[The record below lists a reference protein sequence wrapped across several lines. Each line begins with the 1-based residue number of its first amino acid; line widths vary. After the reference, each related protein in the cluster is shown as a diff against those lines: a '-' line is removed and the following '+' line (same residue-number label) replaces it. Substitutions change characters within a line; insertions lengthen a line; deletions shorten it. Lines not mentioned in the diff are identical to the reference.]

1 MLHFL
6 RSLIASCL
14 GTILAL
20 VALIFIG
27 IAIAASIAS
36 ESSNPPELTSNSIL
50 RLTFDQS
57 IPELTNNAELDP
69 FQSIKGD
76 DLLGL
81 HEIIATI
88 DQAKADPRIK
98 GIFLDMEMPGFSGYA
113 TVKSI
118 RDALVSFKKSGKFI
132 ISHSKFYMQSD
143 YYLASVADKVYAN
156 PVGIFEVRGMVA
168 EVPFYKNLLDKLG
181 VKMQIYYAGKF
192 KGATEPYRLTKLS
205 AENKFQYRELLHD
218 FYSSFLK
225 DVAASRNM
233 SASQVAE
240 IVGNYK
246 ADSPENAKTFGLV
259 DDVIYRQDVMDIFRK
274 KLGFKESE
282 KIPFVSLAGYH
293 KANAPSK
300 NYSADDK
307 IAVIYAEGTI
317 ADGKN
322 TPGNIGDLSY
332 VKDIEKISKDDRVKA
347 VVLRVNSPGGS
358 ALASENIWYALKKLK
373 QTGKPLV
380 VSMGNY
386 AASGGYYIACL
397 ADSILAE
404 ENTVTGS
411 IGVFRIIPSVGG
423 LLEEKVGVTF
433 DTVKTG
439 KYSQGLNVF
448 FDIGEEEGRIMQKQ
462 VDFMY
467 ETFLKRVSDGRKL
480 SRNDVDA
487 IAQGRVWSGSDAIP
501 IGLVDKI
508 GNLQDAINLAAKMS
522 KSKDYRITEY
532 PQVKNSV
539 EQLIDDLMNPND
551 TETAIKLMTTEF
563 PAWRPYLQDLQELK
577 SAKGIQARMLSR
589 VPVH

>member
-1 MLHFL
+1 MLHFFRTL
-6 RSLIASCL
+6 FASCL
-14 GTILAL
+14 GTLLAL
-20 VALIFIG
+20 VAILLIG
-27 IAIAASIAS
+27 IAIAASFAS
-36 ESSNPPELTSNSIL
+36 EGNTPPELKPNTIL
-50 RLTFDQS
+50 RLTFNES

-81 HEIIATI
+81 HEIVATI
-88 DQAKADPRIK
+88 ENAKNDSRIK
-98 GIFLDMEMPGFSGYA
+98 GIFLDMEMPSFSGYA
-113 TVKSI
+113 TVKSL

-132 ISHSKFYMQSD
+132 IAHSKFYMQSD

-192 KGATEPYRLTKLS
+192 KGATEPYRLTQLS
-205 AENKFQYRELLHD
+205 TENKFQYRELLND
-218 FYSSFLK
+218 FYTSFLK
-225 DVAASRNM
+225 DVATSRKL
-233 SASQVAE
+233 SPSQVAD

-246 ADSPENAKTFGLV
+246 ADSPENAKIHGLV
-259 DDVIYRQDVMDIFRK
+259 DEVIYRQDVMDIFRK
-274 KLGFKESE
+274 KLGFKENE

-317 ADGKN
+317 ADGKS

-332 VKDIEKISKDDRVKA
+332 IKDIEKVSGDDRVKA

-373 QTGKPLV
+373 KTGKPLV

-423 LLEEKVGVTF
+423 LLEDKVGVTF

-439 KYSQGLNVF
+439 KYSQGLTVF
-448 FDIGEEEGRIMQKQ
+448 FDIGEDEGRIMQKQ

-467 ETFLKRVSDGRKL
+467 ETFLKRVSDGRKI
-480 SRNDVDA
+480 SRNAVDA

-508 GNLQDAINLAAKMS
+508 GNLQDAIKVAAKMS
-522 KSKDYRITEY
+522 KSTDYRITEY

-539 EQLIDDLMNPND
+539 EQLFEDFMNPND
-551 TETAIKLMTTEF
+551 TETAIKRMSAEF
-563 PAWRPYLQDLQELK
+563 PSWRPYIMDLHELR

>member
-88 DQAKADPRIK
+88 AQAKADPRIK

-293 KANAPSK
+293 KANATSK

>member
-1 MLHFL
+1 MLHFFRTL
-6 RSLIASCL
+6 FASCL

-20 VALIFIG
+20 VAILLIG
-27 IAIAASIAS
+27 IAIAASFAS
-36 ESSNPPELTSNSIL
+36 EGNTPPELTPNTIL
-50 RLTFDQS
+50 RLTFNES

-88 DQAKADPRIK
+88 ENAKNDSRIK
-98 GIFLDMEMPGFSGYA
+98 GIFLDMEIPSFSGYA
-113 TVKSI
+113 TVKSL

-132 ISHSKFYMQSD
+132 IAHSKFYMQSD

-192 KGATEPYRLTKLS
+192 KGATEPYRLTQLS
-205 AENKFQYRELLHD
+205 TENKFQYRELLND
-218 FYSSFLK
+218 FYTSFLN
-225 DVAASRNM
+225 DVATSRKL
-233 SASQVAE
+233 SPSQVAD

-246 ADSPENAKTFGLV
+246 ADSPENAKINGLV
-259 DDVIYRQDVMDIFRK
+259 DEVIYRQDVMDIFRK
-274 KLGFKESE
+274 KLGFKENE

-293 KANAPSK
+293 KSNAPSK

-317 ADGKN
+317 ADGKS

-332 VKDIEKISKDDRVKA
+332 IKDIEKVSGDDRVKA

-373 QTGKPLV
+373 KTGKPLV

-423 LLEEKVGVTF
+423 LLEDKVGVTF

-439 KYSQGLNVF
+439 KYSQGLTVF
-448 FDIGEEEGRIMQKQ
+448 FDIGEDEGRIMQKQ

-480 SRNDVDA
+480 SRNAVDA

-508 GNLQDAINLAAKMS
+508 GNLQDAIKVAAKMS
-522 KSKDYRITEY
+522 KSSDYRITEY

-539 EQLIDDLMNPND
+539 EQLFEDFMNPND
-551 TETAIKLMTTEF
+551 TETAIKRMSAEF
-563 PAWRPYLQDLQELK
+563 PSWRPYIMDLHELR

>member
-1 MLHFL
+1 MLHFFRTL
-6 RSLIASCL
+6 FASCL

-20 VALIFIG
+20 VAILLIG
-27 IAIAASIAS
+27 IAIAASFAS
-36 ESSNPPELTSNSIL
+36 EGNTPPELKPNTIL
-50 RLTFDQS
+50 RLTFNES

-88 DQAKADPRIK
+88 ENAKNDSRIK
-98 GIFLDMEMPGFSGYA
+98 GIFLDMEMPAFSGYA
-113 TVKSI
+113 TVKSL

-132 ISHSKFYMQSD
+132 VAHSKFYMQSD

-192 KGATEPYRLTKLS
+192 KGATEPYRLTQLS
-205 AENKFQYRELLHD
+205 TENKFQYRELLHD
-218 FYSSFLK
+218 FYSTFLN
-225 DVAASRNM
+225 DVATSRKL
-233 SASQVAE
+233 SPSQVAD

-246 ADSPENAKTFGLV
+246 ADSPENAKIHGLV
-259 DDVIYRQDVMDIFRK
+259 DEVIYRQDVMDIFRK
-274 KLGFKESE
+274 KLGFKENE

-317 ADGKN
+317 ADGKS

-332 VKDIEKISKDDRVKA
+332 IKDIEKVSGDDRVKA

-373 QTGKPLV
+373 KTGKPLV

-423 LLEEKVGVTF
+423 LLEDKVGVTF

-439 KYSQGLNVF
+439 KYSQGLTVF
-448 FDIGEEEGRIMQKQ
+448 FDIGEDEGRIMQKQ

-480 SRNDVDA
+480 SRNAVDA

-508 GNLQDAINLAAKMS
+508 GNLQDAIKVAAKMS
-522 KSKDYRITEY
+522 KSSDYRITEY

-539 EQLIDDLMNPND
+539 EQLFEDFMNPND
-551 TETAIKLMTTEF
+551 TETAIKRMSAEF
-563 PAWRPYLQDLQELK
+563 PSWRPYLMDLHELR

>member
-1 MLHFL
+1 MLHFFRTL
-6 RSLIASCL
+6 FASCL

-20 VALIFIG
+20 VAILLIG
-27 IAIAASIAS
+27 IAIAASFAS
-36 ESSNPPELTSNSIL
+36 EGNTPPELKPNTIL
-50 RLTFDQS
+50 RLTFNES

-88 DQAKADPRIK
+88 ENAKNDSRIK
-98 GIFLDMEMPGFSGYA
+98 GIFLDMEMPSFSGYA
-113 TVKSI
+113 TVKSL

-132 ISHSKFYMQSD
+132 VAHSKFYMQSD

-192 KGATEPYRLTKLS
+192 KGATEPYRLTQLS
-205 AENKFQYRELLHD
+205 TENKFQYRELLHD
-218 FYSSFLK
+218 FYSTFLN
-225 DVAASRNM
+225 DVATSRKL
-233 SASQVAE
+233 SPSQVAD

-246 ADSPENAKTFGLV
+246 ADSPENAKIHGLV
-259 DDVIYRQDVMDIFRK
+259 DEVIYRQDVMDIFRK
-274 KLGFKESE
+274 KLGFKENE

-317 ADGKN
+317 ADGKS

-332 VKDIEKISKDDRVKA
+332 IKDIEKVSGDDRVKA

-373 QTGKPLV
+373 KTGKPLV

-423 LLEEKVGVTF
+423 LLEDKVGVTF

-439 KYSQGLNVF
+439 KYSQGLTVF
-448 FDIGEEEGRIMQKQ
+448 FDIGEDEGRIMQKQ

-480 SRNDVDA
+480 SRNAVDA

-508 GNLQDAINLAAKMS
+508 GNLQDAIKVAAKMS
-522 KSKDYRITEY
+522 KSSDYRITEY

-539 EQLIDDLMNPND
+539 EQLFEDFMNPND
-551 TETAIKLMTTEF
+551 TETAIKRMSAEF
-563 PAWRPYLQDLQELK
+563 PSWRPYLMDLHELR

>member
-1 MLHFL
+1 MLHFFRTL
-6 RSLIASCL
+6 FASCL

-20 VALIFIG
+20 VAILLIA
-27 IAIAASIAS
+27 IAIAASFAS
-36 ESSNPPELTSNSIL
+36 EGNTPPELKPNTIL
-50 RLTFDQS
+50 RLTFNES

-88 DQAKADPRIK
+88 ENAKNDSRIK
-98 GIFLDMEMPGFSGYA
+98 GIFLDMEMPSFSGYA
-113 TVKSI
+113 TVKSL

-132 ISHSKFYMQSD
+132 VAHSKFYMQSD

-192 KGATEPYRLTKLS
+192 KGATEPYRLTQLS
-205 AENKFQYRELLHD
+205 TENKFQYRELLHD
-218 FYSSFLK
+218 FYSTFLN
-225 DVAASRNM
+225 DVATSRKL
-233 SASQVAE
+233 SASQVAD

-246 ADSPENAKTFGLV
+246 ADSPENAKIHGLV
-259 DDVIYRQDVMDIFRK
+259 DEVIYRQDVMDIFRK
-274 KLGFKESE
+274 KLGFKENE

-317 ADGKN
+317 ADGKS

-332 VKDIEKISKDDRVKA
+332 IKDIEKVSGDDRVKA

-373 QTGKPLV
+373 KTGKPLV

-423 LLEEKVGVTF
+423 LLEDKVGVTF

-439 KYSQGLNVF
+439 KYSQGLTVF
-448 FDIGEEEGRIMQKQ
+448 FDIGEDEGRIMQKQ

-480 SRNDVDA
+480 SRNAVDA

-508 GNLQDAINLAAKMS
+508 GNLQDAIKVAAKMS
-522 KSKDYRITEY
+522 KSSDYRITEY
-532 PQVKNSV
+532 PQVKNSI
-539 EQLIDDLMNPND
+539 EQLFEDFMNPND
-551 TETAIKLMTTEF
+551 TETAIKRMSAEF
-563 PAWRPYLQDLQELK
+563 PSWRPYLMDLHELR

>member
-1 MLHFL
+1 
-6 RSLIASCL
+6 
-14 GTILAL
+14 
-20 VALIFIG
+20 
-27 IAIAASIAS
+27 
-36 ESSNPPELTSNSIL
+36 
-50 RLTFDQS
+50 
-57 IPELTNNAELDP
+57 
-69 FQSIKGD
+69 
-76 DLLGL
+76 
-81 HEIIATI
+81 
-88 DQAKADPRIK
+88 
-98 GIFLDMEMPGFSGYA
+98 
-113 TVKSI
+113 
-118 RDALVSFKKSGKFI
+118 
-132 ISHSKFYMQSD
+132 
-143 YYLASVADKVYAN
+143 
-156 PVGIFEVRGMVA
+156 VGIFEVRGMVA

-192 KGATEPYRLTKLS
+192 KGATEPYRLTQLS
-205 AENKFQYRELLHD
+205 TENKFQYRELLND
-218 FYSSFLK
+218 FYTSFLN
-225 DVAASRNM
+225 DVATSRKM
-233 SASQVAE
+233 SPSQVAD

-246 ADSPENAKTFGLV
+246 ADSPENAKIHGLV
-259 DDVIYRQDVMDIFRK
+259 DEVIYRQDVMDIFRK
-274 KLGFKESE
+274 KLGFKENE

-332 VKDIEKISKDDRVKA
+332 IKDIEKVSGDERVKA

-373 QTGKPLV
+373 KTGKPLV

-423 LLEEKVGVTF
+423 LLEDKVGVTF

-448 FDIGEEEGRIMQKQ
+448 FDIGEDEGRIMQKQ

-467 ETFLKRVSDGRKL
+467 ETFLKRVSDGRQL
-480 SRNDVDA
+480 SRNAVDA

-508 GNLQDAINLAAKMS
+508 GNLQDAIKVAAKMS
-522 KSKDYRITEY
+522 KSTDYRITEY

-539 EQLIDDLMNPND
+539 EQLIEDLMNPND
-551 TETAIKLMTTEF
+551 AETAIKLMSAEF
-563 PAWRPYLQDLQELK
+563 PTWRPYLQDLHELR

>member
-1 MLHFL
+1 MLHFFRTL
-6 RSLIASCL
+6 FASCL

-20 VALIFIG
+20 VAILLIG
-27 IAIAASIAS
+27 IAIAASFAS
-36 ESSNPPELTSNSIL
+36 EGNTPPELKPNTIL
-50 RLTFDQS
+50 RLTFNES

-88 DQAKADPRIK
+88 ENAKNDSRIK
-98 GIFLDMEMPGFSGYA
+98 GIFLDMEMPSFSGYA
-113 TVKSI
+113 TVKSL

-132 ISHSKFYMQSD
+132 VAHSKFYMQSD

-192 KGATEPYRLTKLS
+192 KGATEPYRLTQLS
-205 AENKFQYRELLHD
+205 TENKFQYRELLHD
-218 FYSSFLK
+218 FYSTFLN
-225 DVAASRNM
+225 DVATSRKL
-233 SASQVAE
+233 SSSQVAD

-246 ADSPENAKTFGLV
+246 ADSPENAKIHGLV
-259 DDVIYRQDVMDIFRK
+259 DEVIYRQDVMDIFRK
-274 KLGFKESE
+274 KLGFKENE

-317 ADGKN
+317 ADGKS

-332 VKDIEKISKDDRVKA
+332 IKDIEKVSGDDRVKA

-373 QTGKPLV
+373 KTGKPLV

-411 IGVFRIIPSVGG
+411 IGVFRIIPSIGG
-423 LLEEKVGVTF
+423 LLEDKVGVTF

-439 KYSQGLNVF
+439 KYSQGLTVF
-448 FDIGEEEGRIMQKQ
+448 FDIGEDEGRIMQKQ

-480 SRNDVDA
+480 SRNAVDA

-508 GNLQDAINLAAKMS
+508 GNLQDAIKVAAKMS
-522 KSKDYRITEY
+522 KSSDYRITEY

-539 EQLIDDLMNPND
+539 EQLFEDFMNPND
-551 TETAIKLMTTEF
+551 TETAIKRMSAEF
-563 PAWRPYLQDLQELK
+563 PSWRPYLMDLHELR

>member
-1 MLHFL
+1 MLHFFRTL
-6 RSLIASCL
+6 FASCL

-20 VALIFIG
+20 VAILLIG
-27 IAIAASIAS
+27 IAIAASFAS
-36 ESSNPPELTSNSIL
+36 EGNTPPELKPNTIL
-50 RLTFDQS
+50 RLTFNES

-88 DQAKADPRIK
+88 ENAKNDSRIK
-98 GIFLDMEMPGFSGYA
+98 GIFLDMEMPSFSGYA
-113 TVKSI
+113 TVKSL

-132 ISHSKFYMQSD
+132 VAHSKFYMQSD

-192 KGATEPYRLTKLS
+192 KGATEPYRLTQLS
-205 AENKFQYRELLHD
+205 TENKFQYRELLHD
-218 FYSSFLK
+218 FYSTFLN
-225 DVAASRNM
+225 DVATSRKL
-233 SASQVAE
+233 SSSQVAD

-246 ADSPENAKTFGLV
+246 ADSPENAKIHGLV
-259 DDVIYRQDVMDIFRK
+259 DEVIYRQDVMDIFRK
-274 KLGFKESE
+274 KLGFKENE

-300 NYSADDK
+300 NFSADDK

-317 ADGKN
+317 ADGKS

-332 VKDIEKISKDDRVKA
+332 IKDIEKVSGDDRVKA

-373 QTGKPLV
+373 KTGKPLV

-423 LLEEKVGVTF
+423 LLEDKVGVTF

-439 KYSQGLNVF
+439 KYSQGLTVF
-448 FDIGEEEGRIMQKQ
+448 FDIGEDEGRIMQKQ

-480 SRNDVDA
+480 SRNAVDA

-508 GNLQDAINLAAKMS
+508 GNLQDAIKVAAKMS
-522 KSKDYRITEY
+522 KSSDYRITEY

-539 EQLIDDLMNPND
+539 EQLFEDFMNPND
-551 TETAIKLMTTEF
+551 TETAIKRMSAEF
-563 PAWRPYLQDLQELK
+563 PSWRPYLMDLHELR

>member
-1 MLHFL
+1 MLHFFRTL
-6 RSLIASCL
+6 FASCL

-20 VALIFIG
+20 VAILLIG
-27 IAIAASIAS
+27 IAIAASFAS
-36 ESSNPPELTSNSIL
+36 EGNTPPELTPNTIL
-50 RLTFDQS
+50 RLTFNES

-88 DQAKADPRIK
+88 ENAKNDSRIK
-98 GIFLDMEMPGFSGYA
+98 GIFLDMEIPSFSGYA
-113 TVKSI
+113 TVKSL

-132 ISHSKFYMQSD
+132 IAHSKFYMQSD

-192 KGATEPYRLTKLS
+192 KGATEPYRLTQLS
-205 AENKFQYRELLHD
+205 TENKFQYRELLND
-218 FYSSFLK
+218 FYTSFLK
-225 DVAASRNM
+225 DVATSRKL
-233 SASQVAE
+233 SPSQVAD

-246 ADSPENAKTFGLV
+246 ADSPENAKIHGLV
-259 DDVIYRQDVMDIFRK
+259 DEVIYRQDVMDIFRK
-274 KLGFKESE
+274 KLGFKENE

-332 VKDIEKISKDDRVKA
+332 IKDIEKVSGDERVKA

-373 QTGKPLV
+373 KTGKPLI

-423 LLEEKVGVTF
+423 LLEDKVGVTF

-439 KYSQGLNVF
+439 KYSQGLTVF
-448 FDIGEEEGRIMQKQ
+448 FDIGEDEGRIMQKQ

-480 SRNDVDA
+480 SRNAVDA

-508 GNLQDAINLAAKMS
+508 GNLQDAIKVAAKMS
-522 KSKDYRITEY
+522 KSSDYRITEY

-539 EQLIDDLMNPND
+539 EQLFEDFMNPND
-551 TETAIKLMTTEF
+551 TETAIKRMSAEF
-563 PAWRPYLQDLQELK
+563 PSWRPYIMDLHELR

>member
-88 DQAKADPRIK
+88 AQAKADPRIK

-205 AENKFQYRELLHD
+205 TENKFQYRELLHD

>member
-88 DQAKADPRIK
+88 AQAKADPRIK

-532 PQVKNSV
+532 PQVKSSV

>member
-1 MLHFL
+1 
-6 RSLIASCL
+6 
-14 GTILAL
+14 
-20 VALIFIG
+20 
-27 IAIAASIAS
+27 
-36 ESSNPPELTSNSIL
+36 
-50 RLTFDQS
+50 
-57 IPELTNNAELDP
+57 
-69 FQSIKGD
+69 
-76 DLLGL
+76 
-81 HEIIATI
+81 
-88 DQAKADPRIK
+88 
-98 GIFLDMEMPGFSGYA
+98 
-113 TVKSI
+113 
-118 RDALVSFKKSGKFI
+118 
-132 ISHSKFYMQSD
+132 
-143 YYLASVADKVYAN
+143 
-156 PVGIFEVRGMVA
+156 
-168 EVPFYKNLLDKLG
+168 
-181 VKMQIYYAGKF
+181 
-192 KGATEPYRLTKLS
+192 
-205 AENKFQYRELLHD
+205 LHD

-225 DVAASRNM
+225 DVSASRKM
-233 SASQVAE
+233 TAAQVAE

-246 ADSPENAKTFGLV
+246 ADSPENAKNFGLV

-274 KLGFKESE
+274 KLGFKENE
-282 KIPFVSLAGYH
+282 KIPFVTLDGYH

-386 AASGGYYIACL
+386 AASGGYYISCL

-480 SRNDVDA
+480 SRDAVDA

-508 GNLQDAINLAAKMS
+508 GNLQDAIKLAAKMS
-522 KSKDYRITEY
+522 KSNDYRVSEY

-539 EQLIDDLMNPND
+539 EQLINDLMNPND
-551 TETAIKLMTTEF
+551 TETAIKLMSTEF

>member
-1 MLHFL
+1 MLHFFRTL
-6 RSLIASCL
+6 FASCL

-20 VALIFIG
+20 VAILLIG
-27 IAIAASIAS
+27 IAIAASFAS
-36 ESSNPPELTSNSIL
+36 EGNTPPELKPNTIL
-50 RLTFDQS
+50 RLTFNES

-88 DQAKADPRIK
+88 ENAKNDSRIK
-98 GIFLDMEMPGFSGYA
+98 GIFLDMEMPSFSGYA
-113 TVKSI
+113 TVKSL

-132 ISHSKFYMQSD
+132 VAHSKFYMQSD

-192 KGATEPYRLTKLS
+192 KGATEPYRLTQLS
-205 AENKFQYRELLHD
+205 TENKFQYRELLHD
-218 FYSSFLK
+218 FYTTFLN
-225 DVAASRNM
+225 DVASSRKL
-233 SASQVAE
+233 SYSQVAD

-246 ADSPENAKTFGLV
+246 ADSPENAKIHGLV
-259 DDVIYRQDVMDIFRK
+259 DEVIYRQDVMDIFRK
-274 KLGFKESE
+274 KLGFKENE

-300 NYSADDK
+300 NFSADDK

-332 VKDIEKISKDDRVKA
+332 VKDIEKISGDDRVKA

-373 QTGKPLV
+373 KTGKPLV

-423 LLEEKVGVTF
+423 LLEDKVGVTF

-439 KYSQGLNVF
+439 KYSQGLNLF
-448 FDIGEEEGRIMQKQ
+448 FDIGEDEGRIMQKQ

-480 SRNDVDA
+480 SRNAVDA

-508 GNLQDAINLAAKMS
+508 GNLQDAIKVAAKMS
-522 KSKDYRITEY
+522 KSTDYRITEY

-539 EQLIDDLMNPND
+539 EQLFEDFMNPND
-551 TETAIKLMTTEF
+551 AETAIKLMSAEF
-563 PAWRPYLQDLQELK
+563 PTWRPYLQDLHELR

>member
-1 MLHFL
+1 MLHFFRTL
-6 RSLIASCL
+6 FASCL

-20 VALIFIG
+20 VAILLIG
-27 IAIAASIAS
+27 IAIAASFAS
-36 ESSNPPELTSNSIL
+36 EGNTPPELKPNTIL
-50 RLTFDQS
+50 RLTFNES

-88 DQAKADPRIK
+88 ENAKNDSRIK
-98 GIFLDMEMPGFSGYA
+98 GIFLDMEMPSFSGYA
-113 TVKSI
+113 TVKSL

-132 ISHSKFYMQSD
+132 VAHSKFYMQSD

-192 KGATEPYRLTKLS
+192 KGATEPYRLTQLS
-205 AENKFQYRELLHD
+205 TENKFQYRELLHD
-218 FYSSFLK
+218 FYSTFLN
-225 DVAASRNM
+225 DVATSRK
-233 SASQVAE
+233 SSSSQVAD

-246 ADSPENAKTFGLV
+246 ADSPENAKIHGLV
-259 DDVIYRQDVMDIFRK
+259 DEVIYRQDVMDIFRK
-274 KLGFKESE
+274 KLGFKENE

-317 ADGKN
+317 ADGKS

-332 VKDIEKISKDDRVKA
+332 IKDIEKVSGDDRVKA

-373 QTGKPLV
+373 KTGKPLV

-423 LLEEKVGVTF
+423 LLEDKVGVTF

-439 KYSQGLNVF
+439 KYSQGLTVF
-448 FDIGEEEGRIMQKQ
+448 FDIGEDEGRIMQKQ

-480 SRNDVDA
+480 SRNAVDA

-508 GNLQDAINLAAKMS
+508 GNLQDAIKVAAKMS
-522 KSKDYRITEY
+522 KSSDYRITEY

-539 EQLIDDLMNPND
+539 EQLFEDFMNPND
-551 TETAIKLMTTEF
+551 TETAIKRMSAEF
-563 PAWRPYLQDLQELK
+563 PSWRPYLMDLHELR

>member
-1 MLHFL
+1 MLHFFRTL
-6 RSLIASCL
+6 FASCL

-20 VALIFIG
+20 VAILLIG
-27 IAIAASIAS
+27 IAIAASLAS
-36 ESSNPPELTSNSIL
+36 EGNTPPELTPNTIL
-50 RLTFDQS
+50 RLTFNES

-88 DQAKADPRIK
+88 ENAKNDSRIK
-98 GIFLDMEMPGFSGYA
+98 GIFLDMEMPSFSGYA
-113 TVKSI
+113 TVKSL

-132 ISHSKFYMQSD
+132 IAHSKFYMQSD

-192 KGATEPYRLTKLS
+192 KGATEPYRLTQLS
-205 AENKFQYRELLHD
+205 TENKFQYRELLSD
-218 FYSSFLK
+218 FYNSFLN
-225 DVAASRNM
+225 DVARSRKL
-233 SASQVAE
+233 STSQVAD

-246 ADSPENAKTFGLV
+246 ADSPENAKIHGLV
-259 DDVIYRQDVMDIFRK
+259 DEVIYRQDVMDIFRK
-274 KLGFKESE
+274 KLGFKENE

-300 NYSADDK
+300 NFSADDK

-332 VKDIEKISKDDRVKA
+332 IKDIEKISGDDRVKA

-373 QTGKPLV
+373 KTGKPLV

-423 LLEEKVGVTF
+423 LLEDKVGVTF

-439 KYSQGLNVF
+439 KYSQGLTVF
-448 FDIGEEEGRIMQKQ
+448 FDIGEDEGRIMQKQ

-480 SRNDVDA
+480 SRNAVDA

-508 GNLQDAINLAAKMS
+508 GNLQDAIKVAAKMS
-522 KSKDYRITEY
+522 KSTDYRITEY

-539 EQLIDDLMNPND
+539 EQLFEDFMNPND
-551 TETAIKLMTTEF
+551 AETAVKRMSAEF
-563 PAWRPYLQDLQELK
+563 PSWRPYLMDLHELR

>member
-1 MLHFL
+1 MLHFFRTL
-6 RSLIASCL
+6 FASCL

-20 VALIFIG
+20 VAILLIG
-27 IAIAASIAS
+27 IAIAASFAS
-36 ESSNPPELTSNSIL
+36 EGNTPPELTPNTIL
-50 RLTFDQS
+50 RLTFNES

-88 DQAKADPRIK
+88 ENAKNDSRIK
-98 GIFLDMEMPGFSGYA
+98 GIYLDMEMPSFSGYA
-113 TVKSI
+113 TVKSL

-132 ISHSKFYMQSD
+132 IAHSKFYMQSD

-192 KGATEPYRLTKLS
+192 KGATEPYRLTQLS
-205 AENKFQYRELLHD
+205 TENKFQYRELLND
-218 FYSSFLK
+218 FYTSFLN
-225 DVAASRNM
+225 DVAISRKM
-233 SASQVAE
+233 SPSQVAD

-246 ADSPENAKTFGLV
+246 ADSPENAKIHGLV
-259 DDVIYRQDVMDIFRK
+259 DEVIYRQDVMDIFRK
-274 KLGFKESE
+274 KLGFKENE

-317 ADGKN
+317 ADGKS

-332 VKDIEKISKDDRVKA
+332 IKDIEKVSGDDRVKA

-373 QTGKPLV
+373 KTGKPLV

-423 LLEEKVGVTF
+423 LLEDKVGVTF

-439 KYSQGLNVF
+439 KYSQGLTVF
-448 FDIGEEEGRIMQKQ
+448 FDIGEDEGRIMQKQ

-480 SRNDVDA
+480 SRNAVDA

-508 GNLQDAINLAAKMS
+508 GNLQDAIKVAAKMS
-522 KSKDYRITEY
+522 KSSDYRITEY
-532 PQVKNSV
+532 PQVKNSI
-539 EQLIDDLMNPND
+539 EQLFEDFMNPND
-551 TETAIKLMTTEF
+551 TETAIKRMSAEF
-563 PAWRPYLQDLQELK
+563 PSWRPYLMDLHELR

>member
-1 MLHFL
+1 MLHFFRTL
-6 RSLIASCL
+6 FASCL

-20 VALIFIG
+20 VAILLIG
-27 IAIAASIAS
+27 IAIAASFAS
-36 ESSNPPELTSNSIL
+36 EGNTPPELTPNTIL
-50 RLTFDQS
+50 RLTFNES

-88 DQAKADPRIK
+88 ENAKNDSRIK
-98 GIFLDMEMPGFSGYA
+98 GIYLDMEMPSFSGYA
-113 TVKSI
+113 TVKSL

-132 ISHSKFYMQSD
+132 IAHSKFYMQSD

-192 KGATEPYRLTKLS
+192 KGATEPYRLTQLS
-205 AENKFQYRELLHD
+205 TENKFQYRELLND
-218 FYSSFLK
+218 FYTSFLN
-225 DVAASRNM
+225 DVAISRKM
-233 SASQVAE
+233 SPSQVAD

-246 ADSPENAKTFGLV
+246 ADSPENAKIHGLV
-259 DDVIYRQDVMDIFRK
+259 DEVIYRQDVMDIFRK
-274 KLGFKESE
+274 KLGFKENE

-332 VKDIEKISKDDRVKA
+332 IKDIEKVSGDERVKA

-373 QTGKPLV
+373 KTGKPLV

-423 LLEEKVGVTF
+423 LLEDKVGVTF

-448 FDIGEEEGRIMQKQ
+448 FDIGEDEGRIMQKQ

-467 ETFLKRVSDGRKL
+467 ETFLKRVSDGRQL
-480 SRNDVDA
+480 SRNAVDA

-508 GNLQDAINLAAKMS
+508 GNLQDAIKVAAKMS
-522 KSKDYRITEY
+522 KSTDYRITEY
-532 PQVKNSV
+532 PQVKYSV
-539 EQLIDDLMNPND
+539 EQLIEDLMNPND
-551 TETAIKLMTTEF
+551 AETAIKLMSAEF
-563 PAWRPYLQDLQELK
+563 PTWRPYLQDLHELR

>member
-1 MLHFL
+1 MLHFFRTL
-6 RSLIASCL
+6 FASCL

-20 VALIFIG
+20 VAILLIG
-27 IAIAASIAS
+27 IAIAASFAS
-36 ESSNPPELTSNSIL
+36 EGNTPPELKPNTIL
-50 RLTFDQS
+50 RLTFNES

-81 HEIIATI
+81 HEIISTI
-88 DQAKADPRIK
+88 ENAKNDSRIK
-98 GIFLDMEMPGFSGYA
+98 GIFLDMEMPSFSGYA
-113 TVKSI
+113 TVKSL

-132 ISHSKFYMQSD
+132 VAHSKFYMQSD

-192 KGATEPYRLTKLS
+192 KGATEPYRLTQLS
-205 AENKFQYRELLHD
+205 TENKFQYRELLHD
-218 FYSSFLK
+218 FYSTFLN
-225 DVAASRNM
+225 DVATSRKL
-233 SASQVAE
+233 SPSQVAD

-246 ADSPENAKTFGLV
+246 ADSPENAKIHGLV
-259 DDVIYRQDVMDIFRK
+259 DEVIYRQDVMDIFRK
-274 KLGFKESE
+274 KLGFKENE

-300 NYSADDK
+300 NYGADDK

-317 ADGKN
+317 ADGKS

-332 VKDIEKISKDDRVKA
+332 IKDIEKVSGDDRVKA

-373 QTGKPLV
+373 KTGKPLV
-380 VSMGNY
+380 VSMGDY

-423 LLEEKVGVTF
+423 LLEDKVGVTF

-439 KYSQGLNVF
+439 KYSQGLTVF
-448 FDIGEEEGRIMQKQ
+448 FDIGEDEGRIMQKQ

-480 SRNDVDA
+480 SRNAVDA

-508 GNLQDAINLAAKMS
+508 GNLQDAIKVAAKMS
-522 KSKDYRITEY
+522 KSSDYRITEY

-539 EQLIDDLMNPND
+539 EQLFEDFMNPND
-551 TETAIKLMTTEF
+551 TETAIKRMSAEF
-563 PAWRPYLQDLQELK
+563 PSWRPYLMDLHELR

>member
-1 MLHFL
+1 MLHFFRTL
-6 RSLIASCL
+6 FASCL

-20 VALIFIG
+20 VAILLIG
-27 IAIAASIAS
+27 IAIAASFAS
-36 ESSNPPELTSNSIL
+36 EGNTPPELTPNTIL
-50 RLTFDQS
+50 RLTFNES

-81 HEIIATI
+81 HEIIATVEN
-88 DQAKADPRIK
+88 AKNDSRIK
-98 GIFLDMEMPGFSGYA
+98 GIYLDMEMPSFSGYA
-113 TVKSI
+113 TVKSL

-132 ISHSKFYMQSD
+132 IAHSKFYMQSD

-192 KGATEPYRLTKLS
+192 KGATEPYRLTQLS
-205 AENKFQYRELLHD
+205 TENKFQYRELLSD
-218 FYSSFLK
+218 FYTSFLN
-225 DVAASRNM
+225 DVATSRKM
-233 SASQVAE
+233 SPSQVAD

-246 ADSPENAKTFGLV
+246 ADSPENAKIHGLV
-259 DDVIYRQDVMDIFRK
+259 DEVIYRQDVMDIFRK
-274 KLGFKESE
+274 KLGFKENE

-307 IAVIYAEGTI
+307 IAIIYAEGTI

-332 VKDIEKISKDDRVKA
+332 IKDIEKISGDERVKA

-373 QTGKPLV
+373 KTGKPLV

-423 LLEEKVGVTF
+423 LLEDKVGVTF

-448 FDIGEEEGRIMQKQ
+448 FDIGEDEGRIMQKQ

-467 ETFLKRVSDGRKL
+467 ETFLKRVSDGRQL
-480 SRNDVDA
+480 SRNAVDA

-508 GNLQDAINLAAKMS
+508 GNLQDAIKVAAKMS
-522 KSKDYRITEY
+522 KSTDYRITEY

-539 EQLIDDLMNPND
+539 EQLIEDLMNPND
-551 TETAIKLMTTEF
+551 AETAIKLMSAEF
-563 PAWRPYLQDLQELK
+563 PTWRPYLQDLHELR

>member
-1 MLHFL
+1 MLHFFRTL
-6 RSLIASCL
+6 FASCL

-20 VALIFIG
+20 VAILLIG
-27 IAIAASIAS
+27 IAIAASFAS
-36 ESSNPPELTSNSIL
+36 EGNTPPELTPNTIL
-50 RLTFDQS
+50 RLTFKES

-69 FQSIKGD
+69 FQSLKGD

-88 DQAKADPRIK
+88 ENAKNDSRIK
-98 GIFLDMEMPGFSGYA
+98 GIFLDMEMPSFSGYA
-113 TVKSI
+113 TVKSL

-132 ISHSKFYMQSD
+132 IAHSKFYMQSD

-192 KGATEPYRLTKLS
+192 KGATEPYRLTQLS
-205 AENKFQYRELLHD
+205 TENKFQYRELLHD
-218 FYSSFLK
+218 FYSSFLN
-225 DVAASRNM
+225 DVARSRKL
-233 SASQVAE
+233 SPSQIAD

-246 ADSPENAKTFGLV
+246 ADSPENAKIHGLV
-259 DDVIYRQDVMDIFRK
+259 DEVIYRQDVMDIFRK
-274 KLGFKESE
+274 KLGFKENE

-300 NYSADDK
+300 NFSADDK

-332 VKDIEKISKDDRVKA
+332 IKDIEKISGDDRVKA

-373 QTGKPLV
+373 KTGKPLV

-423 LLEEKVGVTF
+423 LLEDKVGVTF

-439 KYSQGLNVF
+439 KYSQGLTVF
-448 FDIGEEEGRIMQKQ
+448 FDIGEDEGRIMQKQ

-480 SRNDVDA
+480 SRNAVDA

-508 GNLQDAINLAAKMS
+508 GNLQDAIKVAAKMS
-522 KSKDYRITEY
+522 KSTDYRITEY

-539 EQLIDDLMNPND
+539 EQLFEDFMNPND
-551 TETAIKLMTTEF
+551 AETAVKRMSAEF
-563 PAWRPYLQDLQELK
+563 PSWRPYLMDLHELR

>member
-1 MLHFL
+1 MLHFFRTL
-6 RSLIASCL
+6 FASCL

-20 VALIFIG
+20 VVILFIG

-36 ESSNPPELTSNSIL
+36 ESNNPPELTSNSVL
-50 RLTFDQS
+50 RLTFDKS

-69 FQSIKGD
+69 FQSINGD

-88 DQAKADPRIK
+88 AQAKADPRIK

-118 RDALVSFKKSGKFI
+118 RDALLSFKNSGKFI
-132 ISHSKFYMQSD
+132 YAHSKFYMQSD
-143 YYLASVADKVYAN
+143 YYLASVADKIYAN

-192 KGATEPYRLTKLS
+192 KGATEPYRLNRLS

-218 FYSSFLK
+218 FYATFLK
-225 DVAASRNM
+225 EVAASRKM
-233 SASQVAE
+233 SEAQVAD

-259 DDVIYRQDVMDIFRK
+259 DDVVYRQDVMDILRK
-274 KLGFKESE
+274 KLGFKDDE
-282 KIPFVSLAGYH
+282 KIPFVSLSGYH
-293 KANAPSK
+293 KANAPTK
-300 NYSADDK
+300 NYGADDK

-332 VKDIEKISKDDRVKA
+332 VRDIEKIAKDDRVKA

-358 ALASENIWYALKKLK
+358 ALASENIWYSFKKLK
-373 QTGKPLV
+373 KTGKPLV

-411 IGVFRIIPSVGG
+411 IGVFRIIPSIGG
-423 LLEEKVGVTF
+423 LLEDKVGVSF

-448 FDIGEEEGRIMQKQ
+448 FEIGEEEGRIMQKQ

-480 SRNDVDA
+480 TRDAVDA
-487 IAQGRVWSGSDAIP
+487 IAQGRVWSGTDAIP

-508 GNLQDAINLAAKMS
+508 GNLQDAIKLAAKMS
-522 KSKDYRITEY
+522 KSSDYRISEY

-539 EQLIDDLMNPND
+539 EQLLEDFMNPND
-551 TETAIKLMTTEF
+551 SETAVKMISTEF
-563 PAWRPYLQDLQELK
+563 PAWRPYIQDLQELR

>member
-1 MLHFL
+1 MLHFFRTL
-6 RSLIASCL
+6 FASCL

-20 VALIFIG
+20 VAILLIG
-27 IAIAASIAS
+27 IAIAASFAS
-36 ESSNPPELTSNSIL
+36 EGNTPPELTPNTIL
-50 RLTFDQS
+50 RLTFNES

-88 DQAKADPRIK
+88 ENAKNDSRIK
-98 GIFLDMEMPGFSGYA
+98 GIFLDMEMPSFSGYA
-113 TVKSI
+113 TVKSL

-132 ISHSKFYMQSD
+132 IAHSKFYMQSD

-192 KGATEPYRLTKLS
+192 KGATEPYRLTQLS
-205 AENKFQYRELLHD
+205 TENKFQYRELLHD
-218 FYSSFLK
+218 FYSSFLN
-225 DVAASRNM
+225 DVARSRKL
-233 SASQVAE
+233 SPSQIAD

-246 ADSPENAKTFGLV
+246 ADSPENAKIHGLV
-259 DDVIYRQDVMDIFRK
+259 DEVIYRQDVMDIFRK
-274 KLGFKESE
+274 KLGFKENE

-300 NYSADDK
+300 NFSADDK

-332 VKDIEKISKDDRVKA
+332 IKDIEKISGDDRVKA

-373 QTGKPLV
+373 KTGKPLV

-423 LLEEKVGVTF
+423 LLEDKVGVTF

-439 KYSQGLNVF
+439 KYSQGLTVF
-448 FDIGEEEGRIMQKQ
+448 FDIGEDEGRIMQKQ

-480 SRNDVDA
+480 SRNAVDA

-508 GNLQDAINLAAKMS
+508 GNLQDAIKVAAKMS
-522 KSKDYRITEY
+522 KSTDYRITEY

-539 EQLIDDLMNPND
+539 EQLFEDLMNPND
-551 TETAIKLMTTEF
+551 AETAIKLMSAEF
-563 PAWRPYLQDLQELK
+563 PTWRPYLMDLHELR

>member
-1 MLHFL
+1 MLHFFRTL
-6 RSLIASCL
+6 FASCL

-20 VALIFIG
+20 VAILLIG
-27 IAIAASIAS
+27 IAIAASFAS
-36 ESSNPPELTSNSIL
+36 EGNTPPELTPNTIL
-50 RLTFDQS
+50 RLTFNES

-88 DQAKADPRIK
+88 ENAKNDSRIK
-98 GIFLDMEMPGFSGYA
+98 GIFLDMEMPSFSGYA
-113 TVKSI
+113 TVKSL

-132 ISHSKFYMQSD
+132 VAHSKFYMQSD

-192 KGATEPYRLTKLS
+192 KGATEPYRLTQLS
-205 AENKFQYRELLHD
+205 TENKFQYRELLND
-218 FYSSFLK
+218 FYTSFLN
-225 DVAASRNM
+225 DVAISRKM
-233 SASQVAE
+233 SPSQVAD

-246 ADSPENAKTFGLV
+246 ADSPENAKIHGLV
-259 DDVIYRQDVMDIFRK
+259 DEVIYRQDVMDIFRK
-274 KLGFKESE
+274 KLGFKENE

-332 VKDIEKISKDDRVKA
+332 IKDIEKISGDERVKA

-373 QTGKPLV
+373 KTGKPLV

-423 LLEEKVGVTF
+423 LLEDKVGVTF

-448 FDIGEEEGRIMQKQ
+448 FDIGEDEGRIMQKQ

-467 ETFLKRVSDGRKL
+467 ETFLKRVSDGRQL
-480 SRNDVDA
+480 SRNAVDA

-508 GNLQDAINLAAKMS
+508 GNLQDAIKVAAKMS
-522 KSKDYRITEY
+522 KSTDYRITEY

-539 EQLIDDLMNPND
+539 EQLIEDFMNPND
-551 TETAIKLMTTEF
+551 TETAIKRMSAEF
-563 PAWRPYLQDLQELK
+563 PSWRPYIMDLHELR

>member
-1 MLHFL
+1 MLHFFRTL
-6 RSLIASCL
+6 FASCL

-20 VALIFIG
+20 VAILLIG
-27 IAIAASIAS
+27 IAIAASFAS
-36 ESSNPPELTSNSIL
+36 EGNTPPELTPNTIL
-50 RLTFDQS
+50 RLTFNES

-81 HEIIATI
+81 HEITATI
-88 DQAKADPRIK
+88 ENAKNDSRIR
-98 GIFLDMEMPGFSGYA
+98 GIYLDMEMPSFSGYA
-113 TVKSI
+113 TVKSL

-132 ISHSKFYMQSD
+132 IAHSKFYMQSD

-156 PVGIFEVRGMVA
+156 PVGIFEVRGLVA

-192 KGATEPYRLTKLS
+192 KGATEPYRLTQLS
-205 AENKFQYRELLHD
+205 TENKFQYRELLND
-218 FYSSFLK
+218 FYTSFLN
-225 DVAASRNM
+225 DVATSRKM
-233 SASQVAE
+233 SPSQVAD

-246 ADSPENAKTFGLV
+246 ADSPENAKVHGLV
-259 DDVIYRQDVMDIFRK
+259 DEVIYRQDVMDIFRK
-274 KLGFKESE
+274 KLGFKENE

-317 ADGKN
+317 SDGKN

-332 VKDIEKISKDDRVKA
+332 IKDIEKVSGDERVKA

-373 QTGKPLV
+373 KTGKPLV

-423 LLEEKVGVTF
+423 LLEDKVGVTF

-448 FDIGEEEGRIMQKQ
+448 FDIGEDEGRIMQKQ
-462 VDFMY
+462 VELMY

-480 SRNDVDA
+480 SRNAVDA

-508 GNLQDAINLAAKMS
+508 GNLQDAIKVAAKMS
-522 KSKDYRITEY
+522 KSTDYRITEY

-539 EQLIDDLMNPND
+539 EQLIEDLMNPND
-551 TETAIKLMTTEF
+551 AETAIKLMSAEF
-563 PAWRPYLQDLQELK
+563 PTWRPYLQDLHELR

>member
-1 MLHFL
+1 
-6 RSLIASCL
+6 
-14 GTILAL
+14 
-20 VALIFIG
+20 
-27 IAIAASIAS
+27 
-36 ESSNPPELTSNSIL
+36 
-50 RLTFDQS
+50 
-57 IPELTNNAELDP
+57 
-69 FQSIKGD
+69 
-76 DLLGL
+76 
-81 HEIIATI
+81 
-88 DQAKADPRIK
+88 
-98 GIFLDMEMPGFSGYA
+98 
-113 TVKSI
+113 
-118 RDALVSFKKSGKFI
+118 
-132 ISHSKFYMQSD
+132 MQSD

-192 KGATEPYRLTKLS
+192 KGATEPYRLTQLS
-205 AENKFQYRELLHD
+205 TENKFQYRELLHD
-218 FYSSFLK
+218 FYSSFLN
-225 DVAASRNM
+225 DVARSRKL
-233 SASQVAE
+233 SPSQIAD

-246 ADSPENAKTFGLV
+246 ADSPENAKIHGLV
-259 DDVIYRQDVMDIFRK
+259 DEVIYRQDVMDIFRK
-274 KLGFKESE
+274 KLGFKENE

-300 NYSADDK
+300 NFSADDK

-332 VKDIEKISKDDRVKA
+332 IKDIEKISGDDRVKA

-373 QTGKPLV
+373 KTGKPLV

-423 LLEEKVGVTF
+423 LLEDKVGITF

-439 KYSQGLNVF
+439 KYSQGLTVF
-448 FDIGEEEGRIMQKQ
+448 FDIGEDEGRIMQKQ

-480 SRNDVDA
+480 SRNAVDA

-508 GNLQDAINLAAKMS
+508 GNLQDAIKVAAKMS
-522 KSKDYRITEY
+522 KSTDYRITEY

-539 EQLIDDLMNPND
+539 EQLFEDFMNPND
-551 TETAIKLMTTEF
+551 AETAVKRMSAEF
-563 PAWRPYLQDLQELK
+563 PSWRPYLMDLHELR

>member
-88 DQAKADPRIK
+88 AQAKADPRIK

>member
-1 MLHFL
+1 MLHFFRTL
-6 RSLIASCL
+6 FASCL

-20 VALIFIG
+20 VAILLIG
-27 IAIAASIAS
+27 IAIAASFAS
-36 ESSNPPELTSNSIL
+36 EGNTPPELTPNTIL
-50 RLTFDQS
+50 RLTFNES

-88 DQAKADPRIK
+88 ENAKNDSRIK
-98 GIFLDMEMPGFSGYA
+98 GIFLDMEIPSFSGYA
-113 TVKSI
+113 TVKSL

-132 ISHSKFYMQSD
+132 IAHSKFYMQSD

-192 KGATEPYRLTKLS
+192 KGATEPYRLTQLS
-205 AENKFQYRELLHD
+205 TENKFQYRELLND
-218 FYSSFLK
+218 FYTSFLK
-225 DVAASRNM
+225 DVATSRKL
-233 SASQVAE
+233 SPSQVAD

-246 ADSPENAKTFGLV
+246 ADSPENAKIHGLV
-259 DDVIYRQDVMDIFRK
+259 DEVIYRQDVIDIFRK
-274 KLGFKESE
+274 KLGFKENE

-317 ADGKN
+317 ADGKS

-332 VKDIEKISKDDRVKA
+332 IKDIEKVSGDDRVKA

-373 QTGKPLV
+373 KTGKPLV

-423 LLEEKVGVTF
+423 LLEDKVGVTF

-439 KYSQGLNVF
+439 KYSQGLTVF
-448 FDIGEEEGRIMQKQ
+448 FDIGEDEGRIMQKQ

-480 SRNDVDA
+480 SRNAVDA

-508 GNLQDAINLAAKMS
+508 GNLQDAIKVAAKMS
-522 KSKDYRITEY
+522 KSSDYRITEY

-539 EQLIDDLMNPND
+539 EQLFEDFMNPND
-551 TETAIKLMTTEF
+551 TETAIKRMSAEF
-563 PAWRPYLQDLQELK
+563 PSWRPYIMDLHELR

>member
-1 MLHFL
+1 MLHFFRTL
-6 RSLIASCL
+6 FASCL

-20 VALIFIG
+20 VAILLIG
-27 IAIAASIAS
+27 IAIAASFAS
-36 ESSNPPELTSNSIL
+36 EGNTPPELKPNTIL
-50 RLTFDQS
+50 RLTFNES

-88 DQAKADPRIK
+88 ENAKNDSRIK
-98 GIFLDMEMPGFSGYA
+98 GIFLDMEMPSFSGYA
-113 TVKSI
+113 TVKSL

-132 ISHSKFYMQSD
+132 VAHSKFYMQSD

-192 KGATEPYRLTKLS
+192 KGATEPYRLTQLS
-205 AENKFQYRELLHD
+205 TENKFQYRELLHD
-218 FYSSFLK
+218 FYSTFLN
-225 DVAASRNM
+225 DVATSRKL
-233 SASQVAE
+233 SPSQVAD

-246 ADSPENAKTFGLV
+246 ADSPENAKIHGLV
-259 DDVIYRQDVMDIFRK
+259 DEVIYRQDVMDIFRK
-274 KLGFKESE
+274 KLGFKENE

-317 ADGKN
+317 ADGKS

-332 VKDIEKISKDDRVKA
+332 IKDIEKVSGDDRVKA

-373 QTGKPLV
+373 KTGKPLV

-411 IGVFRIIPSVGG
+411 IGVFRIIPSIGG
-423 LLEEKVGVTF
+423 LLEDKVGVTF

-439 KYSQGLNVF
+439 KYSQGLTVF
-448 FDIGEEEGRIMQKQ
+448 FDIGEDEGRIMQKQ

-480 SRNDVDA
+480 SRNAVDA

-508 GNLQDAINLAAKMS
+508 GNLQDAIKVAAKMS
-522 KSKDYRITEY
+522 KSSDYRITEY

-539 EQLIDDLMNPND
+539 EQLFEDFMNPND
-551 TETAIKLMTTEF
+551 TETAIKRMSAEF
-563 PAWRPYLQDLQELK
+563 PSWRPYLMDLHELR

>member
-1 MLHFL
+1 MLHFFRTL
-6 RSLIASCL
+6 FASCL

-20 VALIFIG
+20 VAILLIG
-27 IAIAASIAS
+27 IAIAASFAS
-36 ESSNPPELTSNSIL
+36 EGNTPPELKPNTIL
-50 RLTFDQS
+50 RLTFNES

-88 DQAKADPRIK
+88 ENAKNDSRIK
-98 GIFLDMEMPGFSGYA
+98 GIFLDMEMPSFSGYA
-113 TVKSI
+113 TVKSL

-132 ISHSKFYMQSD
+132 VAHSKFYMQSD

-192 KGATEPYRLTKLS
+192 KGATEPYRLTQLS
-205 AENKFQYRELLHD
+205 TENKFQYRELLHD
-218 FYSSFLK
+218 FYSTFLN
-225 DVAASRNM
+225 DVATSRKL
-233 SASQVAE
+233 SSSQVAD

-246 ADSPENAKTFGLV
+246 ADSPENAKIHGLV
-259 DDVIYRQDVMDIFRK
+259 DEVIYRQDVMDIFRK
-274 KLGFKESE
+274 KLGFKENE

-317 ADGKN
+317 ADGKS

-332 VKDIEKISKDDRVKA
+332 IKDIEKVSGDDRVKA

-373 QTGKPLV
+373 KTGKPLV

-423 LLEEKVGVTF
+423 LLEDKVGVTF

-439 KYSQGLNVF
+439 KYSQGLTVF
-448 FDIGEEEGRIMQKQ
+448 FDIGEDEGRIMQKQ

-480 SRNDVDA
+480 SRNAVDA

-508 GNLQDAINLAAKMS
+508 GNLQDAIKVAAKMS
-522 KSKDYRITEY
+522 KSSDYRITEY

-539 EQLIDDLMNPND
+539 EQLFEDFMNPND
-551 TETAIKLMTTEF
+551 TETAIKRMSAEF
-563 PAWRPYLQDLQELK
+563 PSWRPYLMDLHELR

>member
-1 MLHFL
+1 MLHFFRTL
-6 RSLIASCL
+6 FASCL
-14 GTILAL
+14 GTLLAL
-20 VALIFIG
+20 VAILLIG
-27 IAIAASIAS
+27 IAIAASFAS
-36 ESSNPPELTSNSIL
+36 EGNTPPELTPNTIL
-50 RLTFDQS
+50 RLTFNES

-81 HEIIATI
+81 HEIVATI
-88 DQAKADPRIK
+88 ENAKNDSRIK
-98 GIFLDMEMPGFSGYA
+98 GIFLDMEMPSFSGYA
-113 TVKSI
+113 TVKSL

-132 ISHSKFYMQSD
+132 IAHSKFYMQSD

-192 KGATEPYRLTKLS
+192 KGATEPYRLTQLS
-205 AENKFQYRELLHD
+205 TENKFQYRELLND
-218 FYSSFLK
+218 FYTSFLK
-225 DVAASRNM
+225 DVATSRKL
-233 SASQVAE
+233 STSQVAD

-246 ADSPENAKTFGLV
+246 ADSPENAKIHGLV
-259 DDVIYRQDVMDIFRK
+259 DEVIYRQDVMDIFRK
-274 KLGFKESE
+274 KLGFKENE

-332 VKDIEKISKDDRVKA
+332 IKDIEKISADERVKA

-373 QTGKPLV
+373 KTGKPLV

-423 LLEEKVGVTF
+423 LLEDKVGVTF

-448 FDIGEEEGRIMQKQ
+448 FDIGEDEGRIMQKQ
-462 VDFMY
+462 VELMY

-480 SRNDVDA
+480 SRNAVDA

-508 GNLQDAINLAAKMS
+508 GNLQDAIKVAAKMS
-522 KSKDYRITEY
+522 KSTDYRITEY

-539 EQLIDDLMNPND
+539 EQLIEDFMNPND
-551 TETAIKLMTTEF
+551 TETAIKLMSAEF
-563 PAWRPYLQDLQELK
+563 PTWRPYLQDLHELR

>member
-1 MLHFL
+1 MLHFFRTL
-6 RSLIASCL
+6 FASCL

-20 VALIFIG
+20 VAILLIG
-27 IAIAASIAS
+27 IAIAASFAS
-36 ESSNPPELTSNSIL
+36 EGNTPPELKPNTIL
-50 RLTFDQS
+50 RLTFNES

-88 DQAKADPRIK
+88 ENAKNDSRIK
-98 GIFLDMEMPGFSGYA
+98 GIFLDMEMPAFSGYA
-113 TVKSI
+113 TVKSL

-132 ISHSKFYMQSD
+132 VAHSKFYMQSD

-192 KGATEPYRLTKLS
+192 KGATEPYRLTQLS
-205 AENKFQYRELLHD
+205 TENKFQYRELLHD
-218 FYSSFLK
+218 FYSTFLN
-225 DVAASRNM
+225 DVATSRKL
-233 SASQVAE
+233 SPSQVAD

-246 ADSPENAKTFGLV
+246 ADSPENAKIHGLV
-259 DDVIYRQDVMDIFRK
+259 DEVMYRQDVMDIFRK
-274 KLGFKESE
+274 KLGFKENE

-317 ADGKN
+317 ADGKS

-332 VKDIEKISKDDRVKA
+332 IKDIEKVSGDDRVKA

-373 QTGKPLV
+373 KTGKPLV

-423 LLEEKVGVTF
+423 LLEDKVGVTF

-439 KYSQGLNVF
+439 KYSQGLTVF
-448 FDIGEEEGRIMQKQ
+448 FDIGEDEGRIMQKQ

-480 SRNDVDA
+480 SRNAVDA

-508 GNLQDAINLAAKMS
+508 GNLQDAIKVAAKMS
-522 KSKDYRITEY
+522 KSSDYRITEY

-539 EQLIDDLMNPND
+539 EQLFEDFMNPND
-551 TETAIKLMTTEF
+551 TETAIKRMSAEF
-563 PAWRPYLQDLQELK
+563 PSWRPYLMDLHELR

>member
-1 MLHFL
+1 MLHFFRTL
-6 RSLIASCL
+6 FASCL
-14 GTILAL
+14 GTLFAL
-20 VALIFIG
+20 VAILLIG
-27 IAIAASIAS
+27 IAIAASFAS
-36 ESSNPPELTSNSIL
+36 EGNTPPELTPNTIL
-50 RLTFDQS
+50 RLTFNES

-81 HEIIATI
+81 HEIVATI
-88 DQAKADPRIK
+88 ENAKNDSRIK
-98 GIFLDMEMPGFSGYA
+98 GIFLDMEMPSFSGYA
-113 TVKSI
+113 TVKSL

-132 ISHSKFYMQSD
+132 IAHSKFYMQSD

-192 KGATEPYRLTKLS
+192 KGATEPYRLTQLS
-205 AENKFQYRELLHD
+205 TENKFQYRELLND
-218 FYSSFLK
+218 FYTSFLK
-225 DVAASRNM
+225 DVATSRKL
-233 SASQVAE
+233 STSQVAD

-246 ADSPENAKTFGLV
+246 ADSPENAKIHGLV
-259 DDVIYRQDVMDIFRK
+259 DEVIYRQDVMDIFRK
-274 KLGFKESE
+274 KLGFKENE

-332 VKDIEKISKDDRVKA
+332 IKDIEKISGDERVKA

-373 QTGKPLV
+373 KTGKPLV

-423 LLEEKVGVTF
+423 LLEDKVGVTF

-448 FDIGEEEGRIMQKQ
+448 FDIGEDEGRIMQKQ
-462 VDFMY
+462 VELMY

-480 SRNDVDA
+480 SRNAVDA
-487 IAQGRVWSGSDAIP
+487 IAQGRVWSGLDAIP

-508 GNLQDAINLAAKMS
+508 GNLQDAIKVAAKMS
-522 KSKDYRITEY
+522 KSTDYRITEY

-539 EQLIDDLMNPND
+539 EQLIEDFMNPND
-551 TETAIKLMTTEF
+551 TETAIKLMSAEF
-563 PAWRPYLQDLQELK
+563 PTWRPYLQDLHELR

>member
-1 MLHFL
+1 MLHFFRTL
-6 RSLIASCL
+6 FASCL

-20 VALIFIG
+20 VAILLIG
-27 IAIAASIAS
+27 IAIAASFAS
-36 ESSNPPELTSNSIL
+36 EGNTPPELKPNTIL
-50 RLTFDQS
+50 RLTFNES

-88 DQAKADPRIK
+88 ENAKNDSRIK
-98 GIFLDMEMPGFSGYA
+98 GIFLDMEMPSFSGYA
-113 TVKSI
+113 TVKSL

-132 ISHSKFYMQSD
+132 VAHSKFYMQSD

-192 KGATEPYRLTKLS
+192 KGATEPYRLTQLS
-205 AENKFQYRELLHD
+205 TENKFQYRELLHD
-218 FYSSFLK
+218 FYSTFLN
-225 DVAASRNM
+225 DVATSRKL
-233 SASQVAE
+233 SASQVAD

-246 ADSPENAKTFGLV
+246 ADSPENAKIHGLV
-259 DDVIYRQDVMDIFRK
+259 DEVIYRQDVMDIFRK
-274 KLGFKESE
+274 KLGFKENE

-317 ADGKN
+317 ADGKS

-332 VKDIEKISKDDRVKA
+332 IKDIEKVSGDDRVKA

-373 QTGKPLV
+373 KTGKPLV

-423 LLEEKVGVTF
+423 LLEDKVGVTF

-439 KYSQGLNVF
+439 KYSQGLTVF
-448 FDIGEEEGRIMQKQ
+448 FDIGEDEGRIMQKQ

-467 ETFLKRVSDGRKL
+467 ETFLKRVSDGRKI
-480 SRNDVDA
+480 SRNAVDA

-508 GNLQDAINLAAKMS
+508 GNLQDAIKVAAKMS
-522 KSKDYRITEY
+522 KSSDYRITEY

-539 EQLIDDLMNPND
+539 EQLFEDFMNPND
-551 TETAIKLMTTEF
+551 TETAIKRMSAEF
-563 PAWRPYLQDLQELK
+563 PSWRPYLMDLHELR

>member
-6 RSLIASCL
+6 RTLFASCL

-20 VALIFIG
+20 VAIIFIG
-27 IAIAASIAS
+27 IAIAASFAK
-36 ESSNPPELTSNSIL
+36 ESNNLPELTSNTIL

-88 DQAKADPRIK
+88 AQAKADSRIK
-98 GIFLDMEMPGFSGYA
+98 GIFLEMEMPGFSGYA

-118 RDALVSFKKSGKFI
+118 RDALVSFKKSGKFV

-233 SASQVAE
+233 SAAKVAE
-240 IVGNYK
+240 IVGNYQ

-282 KIPFVSLAGYH
+282 KIPFISLAGYH

-317 ADGKN
+317 ADGKS

-439 KYSQGLNVF
+439 KYSHGLNVF

-522 KSKDYRITEY
+522 KSKDYRVTEY

>member
-1 MLHFL
+1 MLHFFRTL
-6 RSLIASCL
+6 FASCL

-20 VALIFIG
+20 VAILLIG
-27 IAIAASIAS
+27 IAIAASLAS
-36 ESSNPPELTSNSIL
+36 EGNTPPELTPNTIL
-50 RLTFDQS
+50 RLTFNES

-88 DQAKADPRIK
+88 ENAKNDSRIK
-98 GIFLDMEMPGFSGYA
+98 GIFLDMEMPSFSGYA
-113 TVKSI
+113 TVKSL

-132 ISHSKFYMQSD
+132 IAHSKFYMQSD

-192 KGATEPYRLTKLS
+192 KGATEPYRLTQLS
-205 AENKFQYRELLHD
+205 TENKFQYRELLHD
-218 FYSSFLK
+218 FYTTFLN
-225 DVAASRNM
+225 DVAISRKL
-233 SASQVAE
+233 SSSQVAD

-246 ADSPENAKTFGLV
+246 ADSPENAKIHGLV
-259 DDVIYRQDVMDIFRK
+259 DEVIYRQDVMDIFRK
-274 KLGFKESE
+274 KLGFKENE

-300 NYSADDK
+300 NFSADDK

-332 VKDIEKISKDDRVKA
+332 VKDIEKISGDDRVKA

-373 QTGKPLV
+373 KTGKPLV

-423 LLEEKVGVTF
+423 LLEDKVGVTF

-439 KYSQGLNVF
+439 KYSQGLNLF
-448 FDIGEEEGRIMQKQ
+448 FDIGEDEGRIMQKQ

-480 SRNDVDA
+480 SRNAVDA

-508 GNLQDAINLAAKMS
+508 GNLQDAVKLAAKMS
-522 KSKDYRITEY
+522 KSTDYRITEF

-539 EQLIDDLMNPND
+539 EQLFEDFMNPND
-551 TETAIKLMTTEF
+551 AETAIKLMSAEF
-563 PAWRPYLQDLQELK
+563 PTWRPYLQDLHELR
-577 SAKGIQARMLSR
+577 SSKGIQARMLGR

>member
-1 MLHFL
+1 MLHFFRTL
-6 RSLIASCL
+6 FASCL
-14 GTILAL
+14 GTLLAL
-20 VALIFIG
+20 VAILLIG
-27 IAIAASIAS
+27 IAIAASFAS
-36 ESSNPPELTSNSIL
+36 EGNTPPELTPNTIL
-50 RLTFDQS
+50 RLTFNES

-81 HEIIATI
+81 HEIVATI
-88 DQAKADPRIK
+88 ENAKNDSRIK
-98 GIFLDMEMPGFSGYA
+98 GIFLDMEMPSFSGYA
-113 TVKSI
+113 TVKSL

-132 ISHSKFYMQSD
+132 IAHSKFYMQSD

-192 KGATEPYRLTKLS
+192 KGATEPYRLTQLS
-205 AENKFQYRELLHD
+205 TENKFQYRELLND
-218 FYSSFLK
+218 FYTSFLT
-225 DVAASRNM
+225 DVATSRKL
-233 SASQVAE
+233 SPSQVAD

-246 ADSPENAKTFGLV
+246 ADSPENAKIHGLV
-259 DDVIYRQDVMDIFRK
+259 DEVIYRQDVMDIFRK
-274 KLGFKESE
+274 KLGFKENE

-317 ADGKN
+317 ADGKS

-332 VKDIEKISKDDRVKA
+332 IKDIEKVSGDDRVKA

-373 QTGKPLV
+373 KTGKPLV

-423 LLEEKVGVTF
+423 LLEDKVGVTF

-439 KYSQGLNVF
+439 KYSQGLTVF
-448 FDIGEEEGRIMQKQ
+448 FDIGEDEGRIMQKQ

-480 SRNDVDA
+480 SRNAVDA

-508 GNLQDAINLAAKMS
+508 GNLQDAIKVAAKMS
-522 KSKDYRITEY
+522 KSSDYRITEY

-539 EQLIDDLMNPND
+539 EQLFEDFMNPND
-551 TETAIKLMTTEF
+551 TETAIKRMSAEF
-563 PAWRPYLQDLQELK
+563 PSWRPYIMDLHELR

>member
-1 MLHFL
+1 MLHFFRTL
-6 RSLIASCL
+6 FASCL

-20 VALIFIG
+20 VAILLIG
-27 IAIAASIAS
+27 IAIAASFAS
-36 ESSNPPELTSNSIL
+36 EGNTPPELKPNTIL
-50 RLTFDQS
+50 RLTFNES

-88 DQAKADPRIK
+88 ENAKNDSRIK
-98 GIFLDMEMPGFSGYA
+98 GIFLDMEMPSFSGYA
-113 TVKSI
+113 TVKSL

-132 ISHSKFYMQSD
+132 VAHSKFYMQSD

-192 KGATEPYRLTKLS
+192 KGATEPYRLTQLS
-205 AENKFQYRELLHD
+205 TENKFQYRELLHD
-218 FYSSFLK
+218 FYSTFLN
-225 DVAASRNM
+225 DVATSRKL
-233 SASQVAE
+233 SASQVAD

-246 ADSPENAKTFGLV
+246 ADSPENAKIHGLV
-259 DDVIYRQDVMDIFRK
+259 DEVIYRQDVMDIFRK
-274 KLGFKESE
+274 KLGFKENE

-317 ADGKN
+317 ADGKS

-332 VKDIEKISKDDRVKA
+332 IKDIEKVSGDDRVKA

-373 QTGKPLV
+373 KTGKPLV

-423 LLEEKVGVTF
+423 LLEDKVGVTF

-439 KYSQGLNVF
+439 KYSQGLTVF
-448 FDIGEEEGRIMQKQ
+448 FDIGEDEGRIMQKQ

-480 SRNDVDA
+480 SRNAVDA

-508 GNLQDAINLAAKMS
+508 GNLQDAIKVAAKMS
-522 KSKDYRITEY
+522 KSSDYRITEY

-539 EQLIDDLMNPND
+539 EQLFEDFMNPND
-551 TETAIKLMTTEF
+551 TETAIKRMSAEF
-563 PAWRPYLQDLQELK
+563 PSWRPYLMDLHELR